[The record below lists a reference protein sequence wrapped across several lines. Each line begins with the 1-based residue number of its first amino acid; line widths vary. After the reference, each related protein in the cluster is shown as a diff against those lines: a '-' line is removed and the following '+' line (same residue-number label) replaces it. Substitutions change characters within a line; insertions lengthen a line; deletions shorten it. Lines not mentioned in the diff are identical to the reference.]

1 MSATPFDEM
10 HNADGSV
17 REPYLILEE
26 WLKDQP
32 PQALSLMSGDAE
44 ALFRR
49 LGITF
54 AVYGSNE
61 GSEKL
66 IPFDVIPRI
75 VSAMEWRKLSKG
87 GRSTPSCMTSTT
99 GRKS

>member
-17 REPYLILEE
+17 REPYLALEE
-26 WLKDQP
+26 WLKEQP

-49 LGITF
+49 LGISF
-54 AVYGSNE
+54 AVYGDNQGAE
-61 GSEKL
+61 RL
-66 IPFDVIPRI
+66 LPFDIIPPI
-75 VSAMEWRKLSKG
+75 VSAIE
-87 GRSTPSCMTSTT
+87 
-99 GRKS
+99 